1 MRATSRAIVIT
12 LLGVLALLA
21 VGPVSSALPGHELA
35 QQPTTSAP
43 PAGQSPATPEDR
55 NRVTIGIVVA
65 VLLGTV
71 VIGRRIRKRAQ
82 KT

>member
-1 MRATSRAIVIT
+1 MRAASRAIVIT

-21 VGPVSSALPGHELA
+21 VAPVSSALPGAAVA

-43 PAGQSPATPEDR
+43 PAEQQPASPEDR
-55 NRVTIGIVVA
+55 NRVTIGIIAV

-82 KT
+82 KA